1 MRNRRI
7 DRIIPLRRL
16 LSWLIDRLLF
26 LAVGSAVLYAVG
38 LAAGVVNSAPRAQ
51 SFSLDLYG
59 FLTVQVPLTLAIT
72 YAVWLLLI
80 MRFGPPGRR
89 LTGTD
94 LYRRRGGNANPARK
108 AVRALVKVLLH
119 LTIIGFIIDA
129 IIISVDYG
137 ERRSIPDRIAG
148 TIVARRR

>member
-26 LAVGSAVLYAVG
+26 LAVGSIVLYAVG
-38 LAAGVVNSAPRAQ
+38 LASGSIGALRSQ
-51 SFSLDLYG
+51 SVSLDLYG

-72 YAVWLLLI
+72 YALWLLLV

-94 LYRRRGGNANPARK
+94 VYRRRGGNAHPLRK
-108 AVRALVKVLLH
+108 AARALVKVLLH

-129 IIISVDYG
+129 AIISLDYG

-148 TIVARRR
+148 TVVARRRR

>member
-26 LAVGSAVLYAVG
+26 LAVGSAVLYVVN
-38 LAAGVVNSAPRAQ
+38 LAASAVNSPRAQ
-51 SFSLDLYG
+51 SVSLDLYG

-94 LYRRRGGNANPARK
+94 LYRRRGGNANPLRK
-108 AVRALVKVLLH
+108 AARALVKVLLH

>member
-26 LAVGSAVLYAVG
+26 LAVGSAVLYAVN
-38 LAAGVVNSAPRAQ
+38 LAASAVNSPRAQ
-51 SFSLDLYG
+51 SVSLDLYG

-94 LYRRRGGNANPARK
+94 LYRRRGGNANPLRK

-119 LTIIGFIIDA
+119 LTIIGFVIDA
-129 IIISVDYG
+129 IIISADYG